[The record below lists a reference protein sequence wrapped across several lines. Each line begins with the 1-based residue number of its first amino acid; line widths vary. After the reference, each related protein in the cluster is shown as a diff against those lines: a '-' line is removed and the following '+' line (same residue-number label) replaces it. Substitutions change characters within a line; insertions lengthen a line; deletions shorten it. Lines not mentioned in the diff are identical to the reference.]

1 MVAIVMKSLSIYKND
16 LNQND
21 SNSLNYIF
29 RDGII
34 INFQLQNQLLR
45 CYKTNYCEK
54 LRAYRIARL
63 SWNTHAILF

>member
-1 MVAIVMKSLSIYKND
+1 MVAIVMKNLSIYKND

-21 SNSLNYIF
+21 SNSLRYIF
-29 RDGII
+29 RDEII
-34 INFQLQNQLLR
+34 INFQLQNQLPR

-54 LRAYRIARL
+54 LQAYRITSL